1 LSGARRLG
9 ALVAAVGAGL
19 NRAVTVDGVRHRY
32 QVYLPAEYSRARRWP
47 VILFLRE
54 QRFG

>member
-1 LSGARRLG
+1 L
-9 ALVAAVGAGL
+9 L